1 MRVTGTAPAGPG
13 VPTGSAFPAPAPQSR
28 PAPLLPAYGRSTLAE
43 LLPSVAHHLAVPGYD
58 ADVLG
63 LPAANRYV
71 VLLVDGLGHELV
83 ARAADSAPWLAARL
97 GDRALTSG
105 VPATTVTSLTSLG
118 TGLPPGQHGLVG
130 ITSRVPSTGEILN
143 ALTWESDL
151 VPEAYQPRATVF
163 ERAAAAGVG
172 VSSVAL
178 QRFARTGLTQ
188 AALRG
193 PTFVPFPSEK
203 DTELRID
210 LVADAA
216 SRGRRT
222 LVYAYERELDHT
234 GHTQGCGS
242 AAWLEQLTRIDAMLA
257 RLREA
262 LPSDVVLIVTGDH
275 GMVDVPA
282 DRRLVIEDE
291 PELAAGVTA
300 VAGEARFRHLYVDT
314 DSHAGSAGGPAAVA
328 RRWRDRLGDRAW
340 VRTRDEA
347 IDEGW
352 FGPVSDEVRQRYGD
366 VVAAPTG
373 DWAFLTRT
381 FPQETELVGMHA
393 SLTPVEME
401 VPLVVDTG
409 AAMPASRG

>member
-1 MRVTGTAPAGPG
+1 VRVSGT
-13 VPTGSAFPAPAPQSR
+13 
-28 PAPLLPAYGRSTLAE
+28 PLLPAYGRSTLAD
-43 LLPSVAHHLAVPGYD
+43 LLPSVGHHLGVPGCE

-71 VLLVDGLGHELV
+71 VLLVDGLGHDLV
-83 ARAADSAPWLAARL
+83 VRAADRAPWLAARL
-97 GDRALTSG
+97 GEHPITAC

-143 ALTWESDL
+143 ALSWESDL
-151 VPEAYQPRATVF
+151 LPEVYQPNPTVF
-163 ERAAAAGVG
+163 ERAAAAGV
-172 VSSVAL
+172 VVTSVAL

-193 PTFVPFPSEK
+193 PRFVPFPSEK
-203 DTELRID
+203 DTQLRID
-210 LVADAA
+210 LIADAA
-216 SRGRRT
+216 SRGQRT

-234 GHTQGCGS
+234 GHAQGCGS
-242 AAWLEQLTRIDAMLA
+242 AAWLDQLTRIDAMLG
-257 RLREA
+257 RLRDA
-262 LPSDVVLIVTGDH
+262 LPSDVVLLVTGDH

-291 PELAAGVTA
+291 PELAAGVRV
-300 VAGEARFRHLYVDT
+300 VAGEARFRHLYVDS
-314 DSHAGSAGGPAAVA
+314 DSAADAEGVA
-328 RRWRDRLGDRAW
+328 RRWRDRLGSRAW

-352 FGPVSDEVRQRYGD
+352 FGPVSDDVRERYGN

-373 DWAFLTRT
+373 DWAFMTRT
-381 FPQETELVGMHA
+381 FPQEMELVGMHA
-393 SLTPVEME
+393 SLTPVEMR
-401 VPLVVDTG
+401 VPLVVATAG
-409 AAMPASRG
+409 TVSR

>member
-1 MRVTGTAPAGPG
+1 MRVSGTAPGGPE
-13 VPTGSAFPAPAPQSR
+13 PTGAAGPAPQPR
-28 PAPLLPAYGRSTLAE
+28 PVPLLPAYGRSTLAD
-43 LLPSVAHHLAVPGYD
+43 LLPSVGHHLDVPGCD

-71 VLLVDGLGHELV
+71 VLLVDGLGHDLV
-83 ARAADSAPWLAARL
+83 VGAADRAPWLAARL
-97 GDRALTSG
+97 GDRPLTSG

-130 ITSRVPSTGEILN
+130 ITSRVPSTGAILN

-151 VPEAYQPRATVF
+151 VPEAYQPNPTVF

-193 PTFVPFPSEK
+193 PRFVPFPSEK
-203 DTELRID
+203 DTQLRID
-210 LVADAA
+210 LIADAA

-242 AAWLEQLTRIDAMLA
+242 PAWADQLSKIDTMLA
-257 RLREA
+257 RLRDA
-262 LPSDVVLIVTGDH
+262 LPSDVVLLVTGDH
-275 GMVDVPA
+275 GMVDVPV

-291 PELAAGVTA
+291 PELAAGVSV
-300 VAGEARFRHLYVDT
+300 VAGEARFRHLYT
-314 DSHAGSAGGPAAVA
+314 DRDAPTSVA
-328 RRWRDRLGDRAW
+328 RRWRDRLGVRAW

-352 FGPVSDEVRQRYGD
+352 FGPVRDEVRQRYGD

-373 DWAFLTRT
+373 DWAFMTRT
-381 FPQETELVGMHA
+381 FPQEMELVGMHA
-393 SLTPVEME
+393 SLTPVEMR
-401 VPLVVDTG
+401 VPLVVATG
-409 AAMPASRG
+409 TRS

>member
-1 MRVTGTAPAGPG
+1 MTTTGTAAAGPTVSDPPAGP
-13 VPTGSAFPAPAPQSR
+13 APPSG

-43 LLPSVAHHLAVPGYD
+43 LLPSVGHHLGVPGCD

-63 LPAANRYV
+63 LPPANRYV
-71 VLLVDGLGHELV
+71 VLLVDGLGHDLV
-83 ARAADSAPWLAARL
+83 VRAADRAPWLAARL
-97 GDRALTSG
+97 GEWTLTSG

-118 TGLPPGQHGLVG
+118 TGLPPGQHGMVG
-130 ITSRVPSTGEILN
+130 ITSRVPTTGEVLN

-151 VPEAYQPRATVF
+151 VAEAYQPHPTVF

-193 PTFVPFPSEK
+193 PRFVPFPSEK
-203 DTELRID
+203 DTQLRID

-216 SRGRRT
+216 SRGQRT

-234 GHTQGCGS
+234 GHARGCGS
-242 AAWLEQLTRIDAMLA
+242 TAWHDQLSRIDTMLG
-257 RLREA
+257 RLRDA
-262 LPSDVVLIVTGDH
+262 LPSDVVLLVTGDH

-282 DRRLVIEDE
+282 HRRLVIEDE
-291 PELAAGVTA
+291 PELAAGVDV
-300 VAGEARFRHLYVDT
+300 VAGEARFRHLYVDR
-314 DSHAGSAGGPAAVA
+314 DDAASVA

-352 FGPVSDEVRQRYGD
+352 FGPVRDDVRERYGD
-366 VVAAPTG
+366 VVAAPSG
-373 DWAFLTRT
+373 EWAFMTRT
-381 FPQETELVGMHA
+381 FPQEMELVGMHA
-393 SLTPVEME
+393 SLTPVEMR
-401 VPLVVDTG
+401 VPLVVATG
-409 AAMPASRG
+409 R

>member
-1 MRVTGTAPAGPG
+1 MRVTGTAPAGPD
-13 VPTGSAFPAPAPQSR
+13 APAAAAGTSTPAR
-28 PAPLLPAYGRSTLAE
+28 PEPLVPAYGRSTLAD
-43 LLPSVAHHLAVPGYD
+43 LLPSVGHHLGVPGCES
-58 ADVLG
+58 DVLG
-63 LPAANRYV
+63 LPAASRYV
-71 VLLVDGLGHELV
+71 VLLVDGLGHDLV
-83 ARAADSAPWLAARL
+83 VRAADRAPWLAARL
-97 GDRALTSG
+97 GDHPLTSG

-143 ALTWESDL
+143 ALSWESDL
-151 VPEAYQPRATVF
+151 VPEAHQPHPTMF

-193 PTFVPFPSEK
+193 PRFVPFPSEK
-203 DTELRID
+203 DTQLRID
-210 LVADAA
+210 LIADAA
-216 SRGRRT
+216 SRGQRT

-234 GHTQGCGS
+234 GHAQGCGS
-242 AAWLEQLTRIDAMLA
+242 GAWLDQLTRIDGVLA
-257 RLREA
+257 RLRDA
-262 LPSDVVLIVTGDH
+262 LPSDVVLLVTGDH

-291 PELAAGVTA
+291 PELAAGVDV
-300 VAGEARFRHLYVDT
+300 VAGEARFRHLYVDR
-314 DSHAGSAGGPAAVA
+314 DDPAAVA
-328 RRWRDRLGDRAW
+328 RRWRSRLGGRAW

-352 FGPVSDEVRQRYGD
+352 FGPVRDDVRERYGD

-373 DWAFLTRT
+373 DWAFMTRT
-381 FPQETELVGMHA
+381 FPQEMELVGMHA
-393 SLTPVEME
+393 SLTPVEMR
-401 VPLVVDTG
+401 VPLVVAPGTTG
-409 AAMPASRG
+409 R

>member
-1 MRVTGTAPAGPG
+1 VRVTGTAPAGPE
-13 VPTGSAFPAPAPQSR
+13 PAAGAAGTTTQAR
-28 PAPLLPAYGRSTLAE
+28 PEPLVPAYGRSTLAD
-43 LLPSVAHHLAVPGYD
+43 LLPSVGHHLGVPGCE

-71 VLLVDGLGHELV
+71 VLLVDGLGHDLV
-83 ARAADSAPWLAARL
+83 VRSAERAPWLAARL
-97 GDRALTSG
+97 GDQPLTSG

-143 ALTWESDL
+143 ALSWESDL
-151 VPEAYQPRATVF
+151 VPEAHQPHATMF

-193 PTFVPFPSEK
+193 PRFVPFPSEK
-203 DTELRID
+203 DTQLRID
-210 LVADAA
+210 LIADAA
-216 SRGRRT
+216 SRGQRT

-234 GHTQGCGS
+234 GHAQGCGS
-242 AAWLEQLTRIDAMLA
+242 AAWADQLTRIDGVLA

-262 LPSDVVLIVTGDH
+262 LPSDVVLLVTGDH

-291 PELAAGVTA
+291 PELAAGVDV
-300 VAGEARFRHLYVDT
+300 VAGEARFRHLYVDR
-314 DSHAGSAGGPAAVA
+314 DDPAAVA
-328 RRWRDRLGDRAW
+328 RRWRSRLDGRAW

-352 FGPVSDEVRQRYGD
+352 FGPVRDDVRERYGD

-373 DWAFLTRT
+373 DWAFMTRT
-381 FPQETELVGMHA
+381 FPQEMELVGMHA
-393 SLTPVEME
+393 SLTPVEMR
-401 VPLVVDTG
+401 VPLVVAT
-409 AAMPASRG
+409 ATRR